1 MCFPVIHCKYLLN
14 YFLYEIPEQRLY
26 AKKPSFWND
35 KLTEKFFKTILQN
48 MSGVSQQC
56 FLRIIFLT
64 LSANQVLQKKKSFK
78 TSRYGSRIIFNAL
91 SIALKFSVTLKNLSL
106 FQWQPTNNRVTLANI
121 DNKYNKMKE
130 TAYVQSKIRITKHL
144 KYTSCIWYFWKSYLR
159 RDLVYHKNYQLNPKE
174 ISSYLTPWKVIFMVS
189 HQKCSCDQRF
199 LD

>member
-1 MCFPVIHCKYLLN
+1 
-14 YFLYEIPEQRLY
+14 
-26 AKKPSFWND
+26 
-35 KLTEKFFKTILQN
+35 

-130 TAYVQSKIRITKHL
+130 TAYVQSITKHL
-144 KYTSCIWYFWKSYLR
+144 FKNIPAASGIFGRATSG
-159 RDLVYHKNYQLNPKE
+159 E
-174 ISSYLTPWKVIFMVS
+174 T
-189 HQKCSCDQRF
+189 
-199 LD
+199 